1 MGLLT
6 KTKEYTIRI
15 FDYTIAKSKIITQ
28 KALIQIAL
36 AAFFLANKVG

>member
-6 KTKEYTIRI
+6 KTKEYMIRV
-15 FDYTIAKSKIITQ
+15 FDYAIARCRVSSE
-28 KALIQIAL
+28 KAVIQLAM